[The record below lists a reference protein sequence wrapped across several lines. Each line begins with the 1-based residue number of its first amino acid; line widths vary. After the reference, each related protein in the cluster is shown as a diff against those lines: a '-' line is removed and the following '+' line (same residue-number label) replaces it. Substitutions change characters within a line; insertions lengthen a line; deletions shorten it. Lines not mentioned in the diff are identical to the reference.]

1 MNPTTTSPH
10 ELPMGAERAG
20 EADETTEREAEV
32 ARLTR
37 ELIETLGEDP
47 SREGLVRTPERVARV
62 WSELTEGYSQRL
74 EDVVNGALFEAKGS
88 EMVIVRDIEV
98 MSLCEHHLL
107 PWFGRAHVA
116 YLPRKRIIGLSKI
129 ARVADVFARRLQVQ
143 ERFTTQL
150 AGAIDDVLD
159 PWGVGVVVEA
169 RHMCMMMRG
178 VEKAHSLTTTSS
190 LLGKFS
196 EDARTRSEFLSLI
209 SNRMTG

>member
-1 MNPTTTSPH
+1 MKPKTTSRP
-10 ELPMGAERAG
+10 EPPRGSEEARERRIAE
-20 EADETTEREAEV
+20 
-32 ARLTR
+32 LTR
-37 ELIETLGEDP
+37 ELLEHLGEDP
-47 SREGLVRTPERVARV
+47 TREGLVRTPERVARA
-62 WSELTEGYSQRL
+62 WLDLTAGYGQTVEG
-74 EDVVNGALFEAKGS
+74 VVNGAIFEAEGS

-107 PWFGRAHVA
+107 PWYGSAHVA

-129 ARVADVFARRLQVQ
+129 ARIADLFARRLQVQ

-150 AGAIDDVLD
+150 ATAVERVLD

-178 VEKAHSLTTTSS
+178 VEKGQSFTTTSS

-196 EDARTRSEFLSLI
+196 EDPRTRAEFLSLI
-209 SNRMTG
+209 SNRLIG